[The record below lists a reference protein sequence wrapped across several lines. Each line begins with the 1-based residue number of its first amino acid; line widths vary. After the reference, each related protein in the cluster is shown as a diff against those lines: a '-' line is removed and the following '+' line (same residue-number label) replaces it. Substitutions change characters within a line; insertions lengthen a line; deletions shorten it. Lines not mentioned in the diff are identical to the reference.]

1 MLYNNSIGGIIMKYS
16 RHSKIFEI
24 IESKNIETQDE
35 LASELKTSGFQVT
48 QATVSRDIKEMRL
61 IKVLTKDGRYK
72 YASIREKEG
81 VVNDRFLKIFRN
93 SVTSLE
99 SAGNIIVV
107 KTLVGSAS
115 AAAVSIDALNLKNIV
130 GSIAG
135 DDTIFLVVKEEI
147 MVQDIIKQFKE
158 LLSN

>member
-1 MLYNNSIGGIIMKYS
+1 MKYS

-24 IESKNIETQDE
+24 IESRDIETQDE
-35 LASELKTSGFQVT
+35 LALELRNSGFQVT

-61 IKVLTKDGRYK
+61 IKVLTKEGKYK

-81 VVNDRFLKIFRN
+81 VVNERFLKIFRN
-93 SVTSLE
+93 SVTSIDF
-99 SAGNIIVV
+99 AGNLIVI

-115 AAAVSIDALNLKNIV
+115 AAAVSIDALNLKQIV

-135 DDTIFLVVKEEI
+135 DDTIFLVVKEPE
-147 MVQDIIKQFKE
+147 MVQDLLRQFKE
-158 LLSN
+158 LLV

>member
-1 MLYNNSIGGIIMKYS
+1 MLYNTYIGGMIMKYS

-24 IESKNIETQDE
+24 IESRDIETQDE
-35 LASELKTSGFQVT
+35 LASELRNSGFQVT

-61 IKVLTKDGRYK
+61 IKVLTKDGKYK

-81 VVNDRFLKIFRN
+81 VVNERFLKIFRN
-93 SVTSLE
+93 SVTSIDF
-99 SAGNIIVV
+99 AGNIIVI

-115 AAAVSIDALNLKNIV
+115 AAAVSIDALNLKQIV

-135 DDTIFLVVKEEI
+135 DDTIFLVVKEPD
-147 MVQDIIKQFKE
+147 MVNDLLRQFKE
-158 LLSN
+158 LLV

>member
-1 MLYNNSIGGIIMKYS
+1 MKYS
-16 RHSKIFEI
+16 RHSKIIEI
-24 IESKNIETQDE
+24 IEAKDIETQDE
-35 LASELKTSGFQVT
+35 LAMELKTSGFQVT

-72 YASIREKEG
+72 YASIRDKEG

-93 SVTSLE
+93 SVTSIDF
-99 SAGNIIVV
+99 AGNIIVI

-115 AAAVSIDALNLKNIV
+115 AAAVSIDAFNIKEIV

-135 DDTIFLVVKEEI
+135 DDTIFLVVKETDKIDEL
-147 MVQDIIKQFKE
+147 MNRFKD
-158 LLSN
+158 LLI

>member
-1 MLYNNSIGGIIMKYS
+1 MKYS
-16 RHSKIFEI
+16 RHSKIIEI
-24 IESKNIETQDE
+24 IEAKDIETQDE
-35 LASELKTSGFQVT
+35 LAMELKSSGFQVT

-72 YASIREKEG
+72 YASIRDKEG

-93 SVTSLE
+93 SVTSIDF
-99 SAGNIIVV
+99 AGNIIVI

-115 AAAVSIDALNLKNIV
+115 AAAVSIDAFNIKEIV

-135 DDTIFLVVKEEI
+135 DDTIFLVVKETDKIDEL
-147 MVQDIIKQFKE
+147 MNRFKD
-158 LLSN
+158 LLV

>member
-1 MLYNNSIGGIIMKYS
+1 MKYT
-16 RHSKIFEI
+16 RHSKILEI
-24 IESKNIETQDE
+24 IEKQDIETQDE
-35 LASELKTSGFQVT
+35 LANELRNAGFKVT

-61 IKVLTKDGRYK
+61 IKVLTRDGRYK

-93 SVTSLE
+93 SVISIDF
-99 SAGNIIVV
+99 AGNIIVI

-115 AAAVSIDALNLKNIV
+115 GAAVAIDAFNIKDIV

-135 DDTIFLVVKEEI
+135 DDTIFLLVKEQEK
-147 MVQDIIKQFKE
+147 VDE
-158 LLSN
+158 LLKRFNDLLI

>member
-1 MLYNNSIGGIIMKYS
+1 MKYS
-16 RHSKIFEI
+16 RHSKIIEI
-24 IESKNIETQDE
+24 IEAKDIETQDE
-35 LASELKTSGFQVT
+35 LAMELKLSGFQVT

-72 YASIREKEG
+72 YASIRDKEG

-93 SVTSLE
+93 SVTSIDF
-99 SAGNIIVV
+99 AGNIIVI

-115 AAAVSIDALNLKNIV
+115 AAAVSIDAFNIKEIV

-135 DDTIFLVVKEEI
+135 DDTIFLVVKETEKI
-147 MVQDIIKQFKE
+147 DELMNRFKD
-158 LLSN
+158 LLI

>member
-1 MLYNNSIGGIIMKYS
+1 MKYS
-16 RHSKIFEI
+16 RHSKILEI
-24 IESKNIETQDE
+24 IESKDIETQDE
-35 LASELKTSGFQVT
+35 LATELRHSGFQVT

-81 VVNDRFLKIFRN
+81 VVNERFLKIFRN
-93 SVTSLE
+93 SVTSIDH
-99 SAGNIIVV
+99 AGNIIVV

-115 AAAVSIDALNLKNIV
+115 AAAVSIDALNLKQIV

-135 DDTIFLVVKEEI
+135 DDTIFLLVKEQD
-147 MVQDIIKQFKE
+147 MVQDLLKQFKE
-158 LLSN
+158 LLV

>member
-1 MLYNNSIGGIIMKYS
+1 MLYNTSIGGMIMKYS

-24 IESKNIETQDE
+24 IESKDIETQDE
-35 LASELKTSGFQVT
+35 LASELRNSGFQVT

-61 IKVLTKDGRYK
+61 IKVLTKDGNYK

-81 VVNDRFLKIFRN
+81 VVNERFLKIFRN
-93 SVTSLE
+93 SVTSIDFA
-99 SAGNIIVV
+99 SNIIVI

-115 AAAVSIDALNLKNIV
+115 AAAVSIDALNLKQIV

-135 DDTIFLVVKEEI
+135 DDTIFLVVKEPE
-147 MVQDIIKQFKE
+147 MVQDLLRQFKE
-158 LLSN
+158 LLV

>member
-1 MLYNNSIGGIIMKYS
+1 MKYS
-16 RHSKIFEI
+16 RHTKIFEI
-24 IESKNIETQDE
+24 IENKDIETQDE
-35 LASELKTSGFQVT
+35 LASELRSAGFQVT

-81 VVNDRFLKIFRN
+81 VVNERFLKIFRN
-93 SVTSLE
+93 SVTSLDY
-99 SAGNIIVV
+99 AGNIIVI

-115 AAAVSIDALNLKNIV
+115 AAAVSIDALNMKHIV

-135 DDTIFLVVKEEI
+135 DDTIFLLVKEQEY
-147 MVQDIIKQFKE
+147 VQEIIKQFKE
-158 LLSN
+158 LLL

>member
-1 MLYNNSIGGIIMKYS
+1 MKYS
-16 RHSKIFEI
+16 RHSKILEI
-24 IESKNIETQDE
+24 IESKDVETQDE
-35 LASELKTSGFQVT
+35 LAEELKTTGFKVT

-93 SVTSLE
+93 SVVAIDH
-99 SAGNIIVV
+99 AGNIIVI

-115 AAAVSIDALNLKNIV
+115 AAAVAIDAFRIKHIV

-135 DDTIFLVVKEEI
+135 DDTIFLLVKDAGL
-147 MVQDIIKQFKE
+147 VPE
-158 LLSN
+158 LLAYFSQLIES

>member
-1 MLYNNSIGGIIMKYS
+1 MLYNNSIGGMIMKYS
-16 RHSKIFEI
+16 RHTKIFEI
-24 IESKNIETQDE
+24 IENRDIETQDE
-35 LASELKTSGFQVT
+35 LASELRAAGFQVT

-61 IKVLTKDGRYK
+61 IKVLTKEGRYK

-81 VVNDRFLKIFRN
+81 VVNERFLKIFRN
-93 SVTSLE
+93 SVTSLDY
-99 SAGNIIVV
+99 AGNIIVI

-135 DDTIFLVVKEEI
+135 DDTIFLLVKEQEL
-147 MVQDIIKQFKE
+147 VQDIIKQFKE
-158 LLSN
+158 LLV

>member
-1 MLYNNSIGGIIMKYS
+1 MIMKYS

-24 IESKNIETQDE
+24 IENKDIETQDE
-35 LASELKTSGFQVT
+35 LALELRSCGFQVT

-81 VVNDRFLKIFRN
+81 AVNDRFLKIFRN
-93 SVTSLE
+93 SVTSIDF
-99 SAGNIIVV
+99 AGNIIVI

-115 AAAVSIDALNLKNIV
+115 AAAVSIDALNLKQIV

-135 DDTIFLVVKEEI
+135 DDTIFLVVKEAD
-147 MVQDIIKQFKE
+147 MVQE
-158 LLSN
+158 LLSQFNELLV

>member
-1 MLYNNSIGGIIMKYS
+1 MLYNTSIGGIIMKYS

-24 IESKNIETQDE
+24 IDNKDIETQDE
-35 LASELKTSGFQVT
+35 LAAELRAAGFQVT

-81 VVNDRFLKIFRN
+81 VVNERFLKIFRN
-93 SVTSLE
+93 SVTSIDF
-99 SAGNIIVV
+99 AGNIIVI

-115 AAAVSIDALNLKNIV
+115 AAAVSIDALNLKQIV

-135 DDTIFLVVKEEI
+135 DDTIFLVVKEQEH
-147 MVQDIIKQFKE
+147 VQELIKQFRE
-158 LLSN
+158 LLI

>member
-1 MLYNNSIGGIIMKYS
+1 MKQTYGGMIMKYS

-24 IESKNIETQDE
+24 IENKDIETQDE
-35 LASELKTSGFQVT
+35 LALELRSCGFQVT

-61 IKVLTKDGRYK
+61 IKVLTKEGRYK

-81 VVNDRFLKIFRN
+81 AVNDRFLKIFRN
-93 SVTSLE
+93 SVTSIDF
-99 SAGNIIVV
+99 AGNIIVV

-115 AAAVSIDALNLKNIV
+115 AAAVSIDALNLKQIV

-135 DDTIFLVVKEEI
+135 DDTIFLVVKEAE
-147 MVQDIIKQFKE
+147 MVQELLNQFKE
-158 LLSN
+158 LLV

>member
-1 MLYNNSIGGIIMKYS
+1 MKYS
-16 RHSKIFEI
+16 RHTKILEI
-24 IESKNIETQDE
+24 IENKDVETQDD
-35 LASELKTSGFQVT
+35 LASELRKSGFQVT

-81 VVNDRFLKIFRN
+81 VVNERFLKIFRN
-93 SVTSLE
+93 SVTSLDY
-99 SAGNIIVV
+99 AGNIIVI

-115 AAAVSIDALNLKNIV
+115 AAAVSIDALNIKHIV

-135 DDTIFLVVKEEI
+135 DDTIFLVVKEQE
-147 MVQDIIKQFKE
+147 MVPDIIRQFKD
-158 LLSN
+158 LLI

>member
-1 MLYNNSIGGIIMKYS
+1 MKYS
-16 RHSKIFEI
+16 RHTKIFEI
-24 IESKNIETQDE
+24 IESKDIETQDE
-35 LASELKTSGFQVT
+35 LASELRAAGFQVT

-61 IKVLTKDGRYK
+61 IKVLTKEGRYK

-81 VVNDRFLKIFRN
+81 VVNERFLKIFRN
-93 SVTSLE
+93 SVTSLDF
-99 SAGNIIVV
+99 AGNIIVI

-135 DDTIFLVVKEEI
+135 DDTIFLLVKEQEL
-147 MVQDIIKQFKE
+147 VPDIIKQFKE
-158 LLSN
+158 LLV

>member
-1 MLYNNSIGGIIMKYS
+1 MKYS
-16 RHSKIFEI
+16 RHSKIIEI
-24 IESKNIETQDE
+24 IEAKDIETQDE
-35 LASELKTSGFQVT
+35 LAMELKLSGFQVT

-72 YASIREKEG
+72 YASIRDKEG

-93 SVTSLE
+93 SVTSIDF
-99 SAGNIIVV
+99 AGNIIVI

-115 AAAVSIDALNLKNIV
+115 AAAVSIDAFNIKEIV

-135 DDTIFLVVKEEI
+135 DDTIFLVVKETEKI
-147 MVQDIIKQFKE
+147 DELMNRFKD
-158 LLSN
+158 LLV

>member
-1 MLYNNSIGGIIMKYS
+1 MKYS
-16 RHSKIFEI
+16 RHSKILEI
-24 IESKNIETQDE
+24 IESKDIETQDE
-35 LASELKTSGFQVT
+35 LASELRESGFQVT

-81 VVNDRFLKIFRN
+81 VVNERFLKIFRN
-93 SVTSLE
+93 SVTSIDH
-99 SAGNIIVV
+99 AGNIIVV

-115 AAAVSIDALNLKNIV
+115 AAAVSIDALNLKQIV

-135 DDTIFLVVKEEI
+135 DDTIFLLVKEQD
-147 MVQDIIKQFKE
+147 MVQDLLKQFKE
-158 LLSN
+158 LLV

>member
-1 MLYNNSIGGIIMKYS
+1 MKYS

-24 IESKNIETQDE
+24 IESKDIETQDE
-35 LASELKTSGFQVT
+35 LASELRNSGFQVT

-61 IKVLTKDGRYK
+61 IKVLTKDGNYK

-81 VVNDRFLKIFRN
+81 VVNERFLKIFRN
-93 SVTSLE
+93 SVTSIDFA
-99 SAGNIIVV
+99 SNIIVI

-115 AAAVSIDALNLKNIV
+115 AAAVSIDALNLKQIV

-135 DDTIFLVVKEEI
+135 DDTIFLVVKEPE
-147 MVQDIIKQFKE
+147 MVQDLLRQFKE
-158 LLSN
+158 LLV